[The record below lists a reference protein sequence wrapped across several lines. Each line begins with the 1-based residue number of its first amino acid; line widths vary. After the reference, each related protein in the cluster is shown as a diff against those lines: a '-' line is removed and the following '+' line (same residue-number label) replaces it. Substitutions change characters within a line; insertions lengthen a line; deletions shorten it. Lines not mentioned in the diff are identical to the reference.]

1 MKRHSFLIPCAL
13 AASALLVTGCSR
25 NTAPASDGVI
35 QTKFPGQV
43 TSGGGTSGEVIAR
56 TARPVTDATYAGGT
70 PGIAGGAGGNT
81 SGAAVGGT
89 TRETGQGPTSGVTPP
104 SGAMQGTQ
112 TQSGDNGTPS
122 GPSSQDLTKG
132 AASNDAPQ
140 GPAAPNQLEKK

>member
-1 MKRHSFLIPCAL
+1 MKRHSFLTPCAL
-13 AASALLVTGCSR
+13 AAAALLLAACSR

-70 PGIAGGAGGNT
+70 PGIAGGSGGNT
-81 SGAAVGGT
+81 SGAETGGT
-89 TRETGQGPTSGVTPP
+89 TRETGQGPNSGVTAP

-112 TQSGDNGTPS
+112 TQPGDTGQPS
-122 GPSSQDLTKG
+122 GPSAQDLNKG
-132 AASNDAPQ
+132 AASNAAPQ
-140 GPAAPNQLEKK
+140 GPAAPDKMGSK

>member
-1 MKRHSFLIPCAL
+1 MKRHRFLIPCAL
-13 AASALLVTGCSR
+13 AASALFATGCSR

-43 TSGGGTSGEVIAR
+43 TAGGGTSGEIIAR

-112 TQSGDNGTPS
+112 TQSGDTGTPS
-122 GPSSQDLTKG
+122 GPSAQDLNKG

>member
-1 MKRHSFLIPCAL
+1 MKRPIFMIPGLL
-13 AASALLVTGCSR
+13 AAAVLLSACSR

-81 SGAAVGGT
+81 SGAETGGT
-89 TRETGQGPTSGVTPP
+89 TRETGQGPTAGVTAP

-112 TQSGDNGTPS
+112 TQPGDTGKPS
-122 GPSSQDLTKG
+122 GPSAQDLNKG
-132 AASNDAPQ
+132 AASNEASQ

>member
-1 MKRHSFLIPCAL
+1 MKRTILLTPCAL
-13 AASALLVTGCSR
+13 AAVVLLAACSR

-70 PGIAGGAGGNT
+70 PGIAGGSGGNT
-81 SGAAVGGT
+81 SGAETGGT

-112 TQSGDNGTPS
+112 TQPGDMGKPS
-122 GPSSQDLTKG
+122 GPSAQELNKG
-132 AASNDAPQ
+132 AASNEATQ
-140 GPAAPNQLEKK
+140 GPAAPNQMEKK

>member
-1 MKRHSFLIPCAL
+1 MKRTTILTPCTL
-13 AASALLVTGCSR
+13 AALVLLAACSR

-70 PGIAGGAGGNT
+70 PGIAGGSGGNT
-81 SGAAVGGT
+81 SGAETGGT

-112 TQSGDNGTPS
+112 TQPGDMGKPS
-122 GPSSQDLTKG
+122 GPSAQDLNKG
-132 AASNDAPQ
+132 AASNEAPQ
-140 GPAAPNQLEKK
+140 GPAAPNQMEKK